1 VNAPRQLMSDTY
13 ARFGGT
19 QGSATRARDTTVKE
33 FVTARATYLDAKTFF
48 WRKLKALFTFMA
60 LETLF

>member
-1 VNAPRQLMSDTY
+1 MRRTDAC
-13 ARFGGT
+13 FGGA
-19 QGSATRARDTTVKE
+19 QGSLARTRDSTVKE
-33 FVTARATYLDAKTFF
+33 VVTARTTHLDSEPLF